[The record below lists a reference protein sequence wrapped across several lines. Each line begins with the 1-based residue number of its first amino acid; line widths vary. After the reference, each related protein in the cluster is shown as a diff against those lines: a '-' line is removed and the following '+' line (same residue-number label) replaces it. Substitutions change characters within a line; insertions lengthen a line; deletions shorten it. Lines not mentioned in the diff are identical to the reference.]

1 MYNLRR
7 IWLIFFKCY
16 FFTNTGVG
24 LLAPVKVTL
33 DLPDALWAVSINGS
47 FTEIVI
53 CFVLFINLLTVF
65 FCRLYPVAFEN
76 ARILSEEIAIQ
87 GYRIPPE
94 VSQMTA
100 ELPNMLRVLLQYTCG
115 VLPSS
120 SEFAEF
126 SKALIV

>member
-1 MYNLRR
+1 MVGCINER
-7 IWLIFFKCY
+7 IIHGNCFLF
-16 FFTNTGVG
+16 
-24 LLAPVKVTL
+24 
-33 DLPDALWAVSINGS
+33 
-47 FTEIVI
+47 
-53 CFVLFINLLTVF
+53 CFVFLINLLTVF

-87 GYRIPPE
+87 GYCIPPE

-100 ELPNMLRVLLQYTCG
+100 ELPNMLRVLLQCTCG

>member
-1 MYNLRR
+1 M
-7 IWLIFFKCY
+7 
-16 FFTNTGVG
+16 VG
-24 LLAPVKVTL
+24 C
-33 DLPDALWAVSINGS
+33 IN
-47 FTEIVI
+47 ERVI
-53 CFVLFINLLTVF
+53 HGNCFLFCFVFFNNLLTVF

-87 GYRIPPE
+87 GYCIPPE

-100 ELPNMLRVLLQYTCG
+100 ELPNMLRVLLQCTCG

-126 SKALIV
+126 SKGLIV

>member
-1 MYNLRR
+1 M
-7 IWLIFFKCY
+7 
-16 FFTNTGVG
+16 
-24 LLAPVKVTL
+24 APDKVTL
-33 DLPDALWAVSINGS
+33 DLPDTWWAVSMNVS
-47 FTEIVI
+47 FTEIVF
-53 CFVLFINLLTVF
+53 CFVLFFFINLLTVF

-87 GYRIPPE
+87 GYCIPPE

-100 ELPNMLRVLLQYTCG
+100 ELPNMLRVLLQCTCG